1 MMNRKDERQFTDTIR
16 HFRFMSKRFRIL
28 SVKLLSPRRFIRDF
42 FLSAVEAGMMLLAWG
57 DVRGFLS
64 HGARAGTIIALLVVP
79 FITCWSESD
88 KASRGLR
95 PVSGQWRTL
104 LLLEIGFF
112 VSYWLVPY
120 FDRQEILVFAES
132 DALRYTGLVMFI
144 AGVALRVWAF
154 IYLGRLFSVFLTIQ
168 EGHRLVTD
176 NIYRYVR
183 HPSYTGLLLRSL
195 GWALVFRS
203 LFGLVAWLALL
214 AFILKRMRHEEGMLE
229 SEFTTEW
236 EEYGR
241 STRWRLVPGI
251 Y

>member
-1 MMNRKDERQFTDTIR
+1 MNRKDEQQFTYTIR
-16 HFRFMSKRFRIL
+16 HFRFTSKRFRIL
-28 SVKLLSPRRFIRDF
+28 FVKLLSPRRFIRDV
-42 FLSAVEAGMMLLAWG
+42 FLSAIEAGMMLLAWG
-57 DVRGFLS
+57 DVRGFLA
-64 HGARAGTIIALLVVP
+64 HGARAGTIVVLLVVP
-79 FITCWSESD
+79 FITCWSESER
-88 KASRGLR
+88 ASRGLR
-95 PVSGQWRTL
+95 PVGGQWRTL

-120 FDRQEILVFAES
+120 FDRRGILVFTDS
-132 DALRYTGLVMFI
+132 DALRYAGLAMFV

-168 EGHRLVTD
+168 EGHRLITD
-176 NIYRYVR
+176 NIYRYAR

-203 LFGLVAWLALL
+203 IFGLIAWLALL
-214 AFILKRMRHEEGMLE
+214 AFLVRRIRHEESVLE
-229 SEFTTEW
+229 SEFGAKW